1 MNGGKTKQIYKNMIK
16 LKFNEI
22 EYNEWLSSDNVII
35 DEKIYS
41 KCGVDKKTL
50 YLYCTYFNFKKND
63 GFTYI
68 IKFNNSKNGIPDI
81 YVIKYLNDVHISN
94 RIFRYRKSILIDDT
108 LYVFEIKDNLFIL
121 KRLKKLQ
128 KIKENIL

>member
-16 LKFNEI
+16 LKFNET

-41 KCGVDKKTL
+41 KCGVDKKIL

-63 GFTYI
+63 GFTYT
-68 IKFNNSKNGIPDI
+68 IKFNKFKNSIPDI
-81 YVIKYLNDVHISN
+81 YVIKLLNEEHISN

>member
-1 MNGGKTKQIYKNMIK
+1 MIK
-16 LKFNEI
+16 LKFNET

-41 KCGVDKKTL
+41 KCGVDKKIL

-63 GFTYI
+63 GFTYTI
-68 IKFNNSKNGIPDI
+68 DFNKFKNSIPDI
-81 YVIKYLNDVHISN
+81 YVIKLLNEEHICN
-94 RIFRYRKSILIDDT
+94 RIFRYGKSVLIDDI
-108 LYVFEIKDNLFIL
+108 LYVFEVKDNLSIL
-121 KRLKKLQ
+121 ERLKKLQ

>member
-1 MNGGKTKQIYKNMIK
+1 MIK

-50 YLYCTYFNFKKND
+50 YLYCTYFNFKKMMD
-63 GFTYI
+63 
-68 IKFNNSKNGIPDI
+68 
-81 YVIKYLNDVHISN
+81 LHI
-94 RIFRYRKSILIDDT
+94 L
-108 LYVFEIKDNLFIL
+108 
-121 KRLKKLQ
+121 
-128 KIKENIL
+128 